1 MKLLRPSLFCS
12 FLFLAACGSDEVS
25 FRPDKGD
32 SRQYQLYTKSHMS
45 LDAGGPRQSRTDLGS
60 LLVTYEIEEVRP
72 HLRMLVRADYLKL
85 QMPGR
90 TISSSGRDESD
101 PQFRELMA
109 EGIEFD
115 IDLDSGALLDIRGRH
130 REHWDALVKEG
141 GEGFASEMRKQLNT
155 PALLERIP
163 ARVGAE
169 VRLPS
174 FQGSEDVLLRVEE
187 VSDEEVLASIQLSG
201 EQARAYGYLR
211 LERKSGWLRRL
222 AMVTEQPFD
231 EYGFRGT
238 TRTQFLMLPAEQ
250 GVALSSLEA
259 YGWGELD
266 EEGFIFPAWEEQAVE
281 LPLDSASEAQVFP
294 SGVGSIEYYDE
305 DVRLEYLHAL
315 DNIAG
320 HLEFRQLQALDDQGE
335 PLDLKL
341 SGGTWGMTR
350 SFQADEGVRSIA
362 VYLPLGWHDTPAKLE
377 ALQQIRLQ
385 ADYFPYLSE
394 RLELPV
400 DPQRSSRL
408 ERDGAGIELS
418 PTGNPGE
425 FILSFSAAEKVFF
438 SMAVEGLTG
447 ARGWLHIEPPP
458 VDWLTLDDA
467 QLLSSVA
474 AHGGGWRYRVKFAG
488 DVPKVL
494 GVHLLRRQAEAQFS
508 RELQFLSGEAQ
519 YDRLDLPPQ
528 ASYYLHAE
536 PSEQVQPVVAP
547 FDLQT
552 LALEDAELNRLRL
565 TLTTEQAALCQLQ
578 VLDAPS
584 EAGHALSFLPAPAE
598 RDYSGGLQL
607 PATQQWQLRTDD
619 GVRQYFY
626 GIELRAQL
634 RCSGRASWD
643 EVDFELGERPWLI
656 DPRRLPGYVDEPGQ
670 RAASFLGRYRFVD
683 ESGRALTL
691 LPATSQQQGLDIGIA
706 ALSEYLTEEGLLRL
720 AGTPVRV
727 EQLRSDGEPLEKTWT
742 TRLAPL
748 P

>member
-1 MKLLRPSLFCS
+1 MKLFRPSLLCS
-12 FLFLAACGSDEVS
+12 FLFLAACGTDEVT
-25 FRPDKGD
+25 FRPDKGE

-45 LDAGGPRQSRTDLGS
+45 LNAGGPRQSRTDLGS

-115 IDLDSGALLDIRGRH
+115 IDLGSGALMDIRGRH
-130 REHWDALVKEG
+130 REHWDALIEEA
-141 GEGFASEMRKQLNT
+141 GEGFASEIRKQLNT

-169 VRLPS
+169 VKLPS
-174 FQGSEDVLLRVEE
+174 FQGSEDLLLRVEE
-187 VSDEEVLASIQLSG
+187 VSDEEVLASVQLSS

-222 AMVTEQPFD
+222 AMVAEQPFD

-250 GVALSSLEA
+250 GVALSSLDA
-259 YGWGELD
+259 YGWGEPD
-266 EEGFIFPAWEEQAVE
+266 EEGFIFPSWEEQAVE
-281 LPLDSASEAQVFP
+281 LPAEPAREDQVFP
-294 SGVGSIEYYDE
+294 SGVGSLEYYDE
-305 DVRLEYLHAL
+305 DIRLEYLHAL
-315 DNIAG
+315 DNTAG
-320 HLEFRQLQALDDQGE
+320 HVEFRQLQALDDQGE
-335 PLDLKL
+335 PLDLQL

-350 SFQADEGVRSIA
+350 SFQPDEGVRSIA

-377 ALQQIRLQ
+377 ALNQIRLQ
-385 ADYFPYLSE
+385 ADYFPYLPE

-400 DPQRSSRL
+400 DAHRSSRL
-408 ERDGAGIELS
+408 EVDGAGVELS

-425 FILSFSAAEKVFF
+425 FILSFSTSERAFF
-438 SMAVEGLTG
+438 SMAVEGLAG
-447 ARGWLHIEPPP
+447 ARGWWHVEPPP
-458 VDWLTLDDA
+458 ADWLTLDDA
-467 QLLSSVA
+467 QLLRSVA

-488 DVPKVL
+488 DAPKVL
-494 GVHLLRRQAEAQFS
+494 GVHLLRRQAQAQFT
-508 RELQFLSGEAQ
+508 RELQFLSGEAL

-528 ASYYLHAE
+528 ASYYLHAD
-536 PSEQVQPVVAP
+536 PSERVQPRAAP

-565 TLTTEQAALCQLQ
+565 TLTAEQSAFCQLK
-578 VLDAPS
+578 VLDAPN
-584 EAGHALSFLPAPAE
+584 EAGRALSWVPAPAE

-607 PATQQWQLRTDD
+607 PSTQQWQLRTED

-626 GIELRAQL
+626 DIELSSRL
-634 RCSGRASWD
+634 SCSGHAVWS
-643 EVDFELGERPWLI
+643 EVDLELGERPWLI
-656 DPRRLPGYVDEPGQ
+656 DPRRLPGYVAEPGL
-670 RAASFLGRYRFVD
+670 RAANFLGRYRFVD

-691 LPATSQQQGLDIGIA
+691 LPATSQQHGLDIGMA

-727 EQLRSDGEPLEKTWT
+727 EQLHSDGEPFEKTWT

>member
-1 MKLLRPSLFCS
+1 MKLLSPALFCS
-12 FLFLAACGSDEVS
+12 FLFLSACGSDEVS

-32 SRQYQLYTKSHMS
+32 SRQYQLYTKSQMS
-45 LDAGGPRQSRTDLGS
+45 LEAGGTRQSRTDLGS

-72 HLRMLVRADYLKL
+72 HLRMLVRADYLQLK
-85 QMPGR
+85 MPGR
-90 TISSSGRDESD
+90 TISSSDRDESD

-130 REHWDALVKEG
+130 REHWDALIKEG
-141 GEGFASEMRKQLNT
+141 GERFVSEMRKQLNT

-163 ARVGAE
+163 AKVGAE
-169 VRLPS
+169 LKLSS
-174 FQGSEDVLLRVEE
+174 FQGSEDLLLRVEE
-187 VSDEEVLASIQLSG
+187 VSDEEVLASIQLDG

-211 LERKSGWLRRL
+211 LERNSGWLRRL
-222 AMVTEQPFD
+222 AMVAEQPFD

-250 GVALSSLEA
+250 GVPLSSLDV
-259 YGWGELD
+259 YGWD
-266 EEGFIFPAWEEQAVE
+266 EPDAEGFIFPAWEEQSAE
-281 LPLDSASEAQVFP
+281 LPAEPASEAQVFP
-294 SGVGSIEYYDE
+294 SDVGSIEYYE
-305 DVRLEYLHAL
+305 NVRLEYLHAL
-315 DNIAG
+315 DKTAG
-320 HLEFRQLQALDDQGE
+320 HLEFRRLQALDDQGE
-335 PLDLKL
+335 PLDLQL
-341 SGGTWGMTR
+341 FGATWGMTR
-350 SFQADEGVRSIA
+350 SSRPGEGARTMA
-362 VYLPLGWHDTPAKLE
+362 VYLPLGWQDTQEKLE

-385 ADYFPYLSE
+385 ADYFPYLPE

-408 ERDGAGIELS
+408 ELDGAGIELS

-425 FILSFSAAEKVFF
+425 FILSFSASEKAFF

-447 ARGWLHIEPPP
+447 AQGWLHVESPPA
-458 VDWLTLDDA
+458 DWLTLDDA
-467 QLLSSVA
+467 RLLRSVA
-474 AHGGGWRYRVKFAG
+474 AESGGWRYRVKFAD

-519 YDRLDLPPQ
+519 YDRLDLAPQ
-528 ASYYLHAE
+528 ASYYLHAD
-536 PSEQVQPVVAP
+536 PSEQIQPVAAP

-584 EAGHALSFLPAPAE
+584 EAGHALTFLQAPAE

-634 RCSGRASWD
+634 RCSGRASWN
-643 EVDFELGERPWLI
+643 EVEFELGERPWLI

-670 RAASFLGRYRFVD
+670 RAASFLSRYRFVD

-691 LPATSQQQGLDIGIA
+691 LPATSQQQGLDVGIA